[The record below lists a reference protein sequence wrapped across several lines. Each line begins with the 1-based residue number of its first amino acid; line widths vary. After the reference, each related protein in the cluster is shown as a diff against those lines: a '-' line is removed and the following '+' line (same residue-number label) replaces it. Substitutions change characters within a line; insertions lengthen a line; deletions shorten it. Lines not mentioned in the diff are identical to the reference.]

1 MLEVEQ
7 VEVYYG
13 NLNILRKLSFKAQPG
28 EITAIVGSNGAG
40 KSTLLKAISGFVP
53 VRSGRLSFKGKD
65 ITSKQPYQ
73 IVDLGISLVD
83 EGIKIFPYMTVMENL
98 ILGAYKKS
106 AWPDRAESIKKVFHL
121 FPRLSERS
129 NQQALTLSGGERRML
144 GIARGL
150 MSQPE
155 LLMFDEPSSGLA
167 PLMVMAMFDAI
178 KNINAAGN
186 SILIV
191 EQNVWESLSLAHAG
205 YVIENGR
212 NVIQGKG
219 EDLLGKDEV
228 KAAYLKV

>member
-1 MLEVEQ
+1 MLEVEH

-53 VRSGRLSFKGKD
+53 VRSGRLSFKGQD
-65 ITSKQPYQ
+65 ITNRQPYQ
-73 IVDLGISLVD
+73 IVNLGISLVD
-83 EGIKIFPYMTVMENL
+83 ESIKIFPYMTVMENL

-106 AWPDRAESIKKVFHL
+106 AWPDRAERMKRVFQL

-150 MSQPE
+150 MSQPD

-178 KNINAAGN
+178 KNINAAGD

-219 EDLLGKDEV
+219 EDLLGRDEV
-228 KAAYLKV
+228 KTAYLKV

>member
-13 NLNILRKLSFKAQPG
+13 NLNILKKLSFKAQSG

-40 KSTLLKAISGFVP
+40 KSTMLKAISGFVP
-53 VRSGRLSFKGKD
+53 VHSGKISFEGKL
-65 ITSKQPYQ
+65 ITGKQPYQ

-83 EGIKIFPYMTVMENL
+83 ESIKIFPYMTVMENL

-106 AWPDRAESIKKVFHL
+106 AWMNRTESIKKVFQL

-129 NQQALTLSGGERRML
+129 HQLAVTLSGGERRML

-150 MSQPE
+150 MSQPD
-155 LLMFDEPSSGLA
+155 LIMFDEPSSGLA
-167 PLMVMAMFDAI
+167 PLMVAAMFEAI
-178 KNINAAGN
+178 KNINAGGHGV
-186 SILIV
+186 LIV
-191 EQNVWESLSLAHAG
+191 EQNVWESLTLAHAG

-212 NVIQGKG
+212 NVLQGKG
-219 EDLLGKDEV
+219 EDLLGNNEV
-228 KAAYLKV
+228 RTAYLRV

>member
-7 VEVYYG
+7 VDVYYG
-13 NLNILRKLSFKAQPG
+13 NLNILKKLSFKAQSG

-40 KSTLLKAISGFVP
+40 KSTILKAISGFVP
-53 VRSGRLSFKGKD
+53 VRLGKISFKGQL
-65 ITSKQPYQ
+65 ITAKQPYQ

-83 EGIKIFPYMTVMENL
+83 EGVKIFPYMTVMENL
-98 ILGAYKKS
+98 MLGAYKKS
-106 AWPDRAESIKKVFHL
+106 AWTNRANSMKKVFHL
-121 FPRLSERS
+121 FPKLSERS

-150 MSQPE
+150 MSQPD

-167 PLMVMAMFDAI
+167 PIMVAAMFDAI
-178 KNINAAGN
+178 KNINAEGN

-205 YVIENGR
+205 YVIENGK

-219 EDLLGKDEV
+219 KDLLGNDEV
-228 KAAYLKV
+228 KRAYLKV

>member
-13 NLNILRKLSFKAQPG
+13 NLNILRKLSFKAQLG

-53 VRSGRLSFKGKD
+53 VHSGRLLFKGQD

-73 IVDLGISLVD
+73 IVNLGISLVD

-98 ILGAYKKS
+98 ILGAYKKG
-106 AWPDRAESIKKVFHL
+106 AWANRTESMKRVFHL

-212 NVIQGKG
+212 NVIEGKG